1 MASPINRREHK
12 DIPKQIL
19 LTWDLCKRSEA
30 RADELDV
37 SYSRY
42 IRDLITDDLKRA
54 KVQKLSQANQA
65 NNSGTPVEVLDM
77 LTGLLTNPKAMEL
90 LKLLTDQKTR
100 K

>member
-42 IRDLITDDLKRA
+42 IRGLITEDLKRA
-54 KVQKLSQANQA
+54 DLERLSQEKEAKNRRDHVEIL
-65 NNSGTPVEVLDM
+65 NSLN
-77 LTGLLTNPKAMEL
+77 GLLKDYPDLTAM
-90 LKLLTDQKTR
+90 LKGMRDE
-100 K
+100 